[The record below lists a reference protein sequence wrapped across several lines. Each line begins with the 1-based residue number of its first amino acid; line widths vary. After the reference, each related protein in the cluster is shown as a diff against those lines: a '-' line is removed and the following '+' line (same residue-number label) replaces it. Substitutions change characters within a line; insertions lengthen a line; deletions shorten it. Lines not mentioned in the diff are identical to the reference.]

1 MHKGA
6 VTLVIVGVVVFVSY
20 FSVFTIPQTIMITC
34 GAVLITAALLDVT
47 RKKLTPYWVNVK
59 PNWWEFLPEI
69 IEEQWGRVKGPGNL
83 QFTVLQK
90 DLFFR
95 DDTHRFL
102 SELSFGW
109 SYEWPE
115 DLKKHAPQ
123 FGLEEVAEWKGEVF
137 WQFSVVKWTGGSVN
151 DPQVVPLARL
161 PQDFYGVFYDG
172 GLSRRRRKKL
182 EEQIRKDGWELHGPD
197 HGLPG
202 HYPPIELRHK
212 NLTVEF
218 KPI

>member
-1 MHKGA
+1 MTKGG

-59 PNWWEFLPEI
+59 PNWWEFLPDI

-95 DDTHRFL
+95 DDTHIFL
-102 SELSFGW
+102 SELSFRW
-109 SYEWPE
+109 SYEWPD

-123 FGLEEVAEWKGEVF
+123 FSLKQVTEEEGGVF
-137 WQFSVVKWTGGSVN
+137 WQFSVVKWTGDWN

-172 GLSRRRRKKL
+172 GLSRRRREKL
-182 EEQIRKDGWELHGPD
+182 EEQIRKDGWEMADRNHGI
-197 HGLPG
+197 PG
-202 HYPPIELRHK
+202 YNPPIELRHK
-212 NLTVEF
+212 NLTVQF

>member
-1 MHKGA
+1 MTKGG

-59 PNWWEFLPEI
+59 PNWWEFLPDI

-95 DDTHRFL
+95 DDTHIFL
-102 SELSFGW
+102 SELSFRW
-109 SYEWPE
+109 SYEWPD

-123 FGLEEVAEWKGEVF
+123 FSLKQVTEEEGGVF
-137 WQFSVVKWTGGSVN
+137 WQFSVVKWTGDWN

-172 GLSRRRRKKL
+172 GLSRRRREKL
-182 EEQIRKDGWELHGPD
+182 EEQIKNDGWEVGD
-197 HGLPG
+197 RSGIPG
-202 HYPPIELRHK
+202 DQPPMELRHK
-212 NLTVEF
+212 NLTVQF
-218 KPI
+218 QPI

>member
-1 MHKGA
+1 MTKGA
-6 VTLVIVGVVVFVSY
+6 MTLVIVGVVVFVSY

-59 PNWWEFLPEI
+59 PNWWELLPEI
-69 IEEQWGRVKGPGNL
+69 IEEQWGRVKGPGDL
-83 QFTVLQK
+83 RFTVLQK

-95 DDTHRFL
+95 EDTHKFL

-115 DLKKHAPQ
+115 DLKKNAPQ
-123 FGLEEVAEWKGEVF
+123 FGVKEVTEWKEVF
-137 WQFSVVKWTGGSVN
+137 WEFSVVKWPGDWVN

-172 GLSRRRRKKL
+172 GLSSRRQKKL
-182 EEQIRKDGWELHGPD
+182 KEQIKEDGWEIADRNGIPAD
-197 HGLPG
+197 H
-202 HYPPIELRHK
+202 PPIELRHK
-212 NLTVEF
+212 NLTVWF
-218 KPI
+218 RPI